1 MNIKK
6 RSLAII
12 IVIVFLLG
20 AGTGFGINR
29 MITGTGVISGSSGIS
44 NDNYRKINELYN
56 IIEKQYYKKPD
67 EEKLADG
74 MAKGLFAGLGDKY
87 SGYMTKKE
95 YQNYNIS
102 VMGEFEGV
110 GITFQENKKGDYVV
124 INTVKGS
131 PAEKAGVKKNDI
143 LLKVDGKTYD
153 DVDEMATA
161 IRGKKGTEV
170 TLTIKSNGKKKK
182 VKLKRDTIVMDSA
195 TGKMLDNNIGYI
207 QITAFEKNTG
217 DEYKKAFSKL
227 EKKNMKG
234 LIIDLR
240 DNGGGLVTEAVDI
253 ADTLLGKC
261 TITYLE
267 DRAGEKQYYRSDE
280 DQIDIPYVILV
291 NGNTASASEIM
302 SAAVK
307 DKGRGKIV
315 GTKTYGK
322 GVVQIS
328 DELSDG
334 SGYKL
339 TVMQY
344 FSPNG
349 KVINEKGVSPDYK
362 VKGKEK
368 QLEKAI
374 ELLK

>member
-12 IVIVFLLG
+12 IVIVFVLG

-124 INTVKGS
+124 ISTVKGS

-170 TLTIKSNGKKKK
+170 TLTIKSNGKEKK

-217 DEYKKAFSKL
+217 DEYKKEFSKL

>member
-12 IVIVFLLG
+12 IVIVFVLG

-124 INTVKGS
+124 ISTVKGS

-153 DVDEMATA
+153 DVDEMA
-161 IRGKKGTEV
+161 
-170 TLTIKSNGKKKK
+170 
-182 VKLKRDTIVMDSA
+182 
-195 TGKMLDNNIGYI
+195 
-207 QITAFEKNTG
+207 
-217 DEYKKAFSKL
+217 
-227 EKKNMKG
+227 
-234 LIIDLR
+234 
-240 DNGGGLVTEAVDI
+240 
-253 ADTLLGKC
+253 
-261 TITYLE
+261 
-267 DRAGEKQYYRSDE
+267 
-280 DQIDIPYVILV
+280 
-291 NGNTASASEIM
+291 
-302 SAAVK
+302 
-307 DKGRGKIV
+307 
-315 GTKTYGK
+315 
-322 GVVQIS
+322 
-328 DELSDG
+328 
-334 SGYKL
+334 
-339 TVMQY
+339 
-344 FSPNG
+344 
-349 KVINEKGVSPDYK
+349 
-362 VKGKEK
+362 
-368 QLEKAI
+368 
-374 ELLK
+374 